1 MLHRSQ
7 AGFTLV
13 ELMVAMA
20 IGTVI
25 ILGAGQLLLTTFTTF
40 ERVDTLSRQQEALIF
55 AAQTLT
61 RDIRRGQGHLYEIND
76 SLVDDATCA
85 LRRDS
90 QPLIEGLYKGSNKC
104 SAITLFDKDA
114 QGIAG
119 LHHVTL
125 TFAGDSQRSFSWHVM
140 QRDQITN
147 LALPDDGL

>member
-1 MLHRSQ
+1 MLQREQ

-13 ELMVAMA
+13 ELMVAMV
-20 IGTVI
+20 IGSVI

-40 ERVDTLSRQQEALIF
+40 ERVDALSRQQEALIF

-90 QPLIEGLYKGSNKC
+90 QPLIEGLYKGGNEC
-104 SAITLFDKDA
+104 SSITLFDNDT

-119 LHHVTL
+119 LHRVTL
-125 TFAGDSQRSFSWHVM
+125 TFAGDSQRSFSWRVM
-140 QRDQITN
+140 QRDQIAN
-147 LALPDDGL
+147 HALSGDGL

>member
-1 MLHRSQ
+1 
-7 AGFTLV
+7 
-13 ELMVAMA
+13 MVAMA
-20 IGTVI
+20 IGTII